1 MGPVN
6 YAGVGHSVPIHAVD
20 SPSLYSANGN
30 SAALYHIFFFHC
42 GTKLIP
48 DNAQGFVIFYIC
60 SFDVSLKTK
69 EPSVFGLVALETP
82 PFCLF

>member
-1 MGPVN
+1 MAQGRRILIENNNSIMGPVN

-30 SAALYHIFFFHC
+30 SAVLYHIFFCNC

-48 DNAQGFVIFYIC
+48 NDGQVFVI
-60 SFDVSLKTK
+60 
-69 EPSVFGLVALETP
+69 
-82 PFCLF
+82 